1 MNNILQKLLILS
13 FLTSFIIAAYSNAKE
28 LTESTFKSSQ
38 IEFYISPDNEYL
50 KAQKIFSQDL
60 GQGNFSWGGK
70 LTNGEEGL
78 LTFTKIKGTIHGT
91 VGFKDGQSYSLGTTK
106 KGDVIF
112 SPKNQTNQ
120 RCAGCEHP
128 KKSSPIDP
136 RTFRRGKNWRNGDG
150 NLVDLLVA
158 YTSDARI
165 SLNLN
170 TESEVKA
177 YIQNAIS
184 ESNLCFLNSKVNCS
198 IRLVHLVEVEYEET
212 QNPSMDLNRSVDQ
225 ADGYLDHLHS
235 LRDQYGADLVSLLI
249 SQGDGTVGGI
259 AKSMT
264 FPSLEFEASGF
275 NVVVMDQIG
284 APSYSLLHEIGHNMG
299 CLHNR
304 EDAMNRGIPDTD
316 PSNDSVFKAFNY
328 GKRWLVGSEGY
339 RTIMS
344 YDTEGTATYPNRIP
358 YFSNPNIVYQGIST
372 GNLDSEDN
380 AQVLNTTAP
389 YVSNFRSSVI
399 QQIVPSLQELTIG
412 EGNTSSVTIRMASKL
427 DQNITI
433 TASLDSDGDQDFL
446 IFGPGTVTFS
456 PANWNLP
463 QTLQIYSTA
472 DLDSSAGTSTLYLS
486 ASGIPTASVLLTEID
501 AGALEE
507 DKRIISGVV
516 QNSLGIGVE
525 NVEVTLSSG
534 EIFRTDEKGS
544 FIISLESEWTGTL
557 ALNKTGYSISPSSLS
572 ITAETSDKVDQLFSA
587 SRSDILYVDAEASGN
602 MDGSSWANA
611 YQDLSNALKSTHPF
625 SEIWVKKGTY
635 KPGNFRS
642 DFFLLPPDVSIFG
655 GFDGTETERSEKKP
669 TVNETILSG
678 DIGISGDGSD
688 NSFHV
693 VVPST
698 GSHLEGFTIQDGNA
712 TENFS
717 DSRGKG
723 AGLYAKSVTFSISEC
738 IFKNNRARQ
747 KGGAFYLEDGN
758 ATLINCIFT
767 SNHGS
772 GLGNGFGYAGAIYF
786 NRAVTSLTNCQFN
799 ENQSELNGGAIY
811 AEYSIINT
819 TSCAFSDNQNTDS
832 NGGGAIALSYCVLD
846 DVNSSFQDNYTTSS
860 GGAINSQDSNISLT
874 GTLFYNNQ
882 SSFAG
887 GALSGDQSNISVI
900 DGNFTNNQVLSTN
913 GGGAIYLN
921 DGELNLTQCL
931 FSLNLAPLN
940 GGAIYAQYTEV
951 NSSQCL
957 FFSNQN
963 TSNNGG
969 GAIALKFCTMTDNN
983 STLSYNSSASNGGG
997 LYASDSN
1004 LTLTK
1009 SHFSNNSSGYSG
1021 GGLYAKDSRLSTNG
1035 NSYSQNAAD
1044 SYGGG
1049 GFINN
1054 STWNETLARYSE
1066 NNSSYNGGGLCL
1078 QDSNGSIIDSNF
1090 TSNLNIS
1097 FNGGGG
1103 LSLENSS
1110 PQIQGCKFLTNST
1123 ISQYGGAIYMSSGST
1138 PAIDNCSFIQNKA
1151 MGTGGY
1157 GGALYFFQNSSVVIN
1172 KCLFL
1177 ENSAY
1182 SGGAFTAWDS
1192 SDLNF
1197 TNCRFIGN
1205 EANASSTSNGGVCLL
1220 GGTTN
1225 RTLFINCLLA
1235 NNQANQYG
1243 GVISVAGTTRF
1254 LNCTLSG
1261 NSAGTYGGVS
1271 ILFDGNALVFEN
1283 SILWANTAESGGAD
1297 IFVNGESVTASFCI
1311 FDPSKSSSSIS
1322 GTSNLNMNPLFV
1334 NPNGEDGISGNE
1346 DDDFFLQPNSPAI
1359 DQANSSAIHYS
1370 STDILAKTRYGSGPD
1385 IGAYEY
1391 RVNSAPVINDGS
1403 SYSLSSQEDQVVSS
1417 TFSASDADAD
1427 DLSWSISESPNYGT
1441 ALIDEETGEVSYQ
1454 PNPEWSGTD
1463 SFVVMVSDGTASSS
1477 ISITATVI
1485 AVNDPVVVVN
1495 EIADQTLQE
1504 DGPHFSIDL
1513 SSIFYDPDGEPLSY
1527 SVESS
1532 NESLVS
1538 ASVQEKELILS
1549 LALNQFGQATITLSA
1564 SSNSE
1569 SVSTSFKLE
1578 VTAVNDSPAF
1588 DDFKQQIEIDEHI
1601 SILDVYD
1608 FNASDQDTDP
1618 LLYSITGVDADN
1630 FEINASTGWLSFK
1643 ESPDYENP
1651 LDADQN
1657 NTYSLTVLVADPSEA
1672 SNAINVTIY
1681 VNDTDEFAWATNS
1694 TLSDRWKLSEWFGT
1708 YYENVDNWVYH
1719 INHGWLYREGDSMLS
1734 TWFYDGTLQW
1744 LWTSLNHYPYLYNA
1758 ETSDWMYYLAEE
1770 PESRKF
1776 YDYATQSWI
1785 SAPRN

>member
-1 MNNILQKLLILS
+1 VNNIPQKLLILS
-13 FLTSFIIAAYSNAKE
+13 FLTSFIIAAYGNAKE
-28 LTESTFKSSQ
+28 LTESTFKSPQ
-38 IEFYISPDNEYL
+38 IEFYTGVKKQLL
-50 KAQKIFSQDL
+50 KAHKIISQDL
-60 GQGNFSWGGK
+60 GQGNFSWSGK
-70 LTNGEEGL
+70 LTDGEEGL

-91 VGFKDGQSYSLGTTK
+91 VGFKDGQSYSLGTTN
-106 KGDVIF
+106 KGEVIF
-112 SPKNQTNQ
+112 SPKNQTKQ
-120 RCAGCEHP
+120 SCAGCEHP

-136 RTFRRGKNWRNGDG
+136 RTLRRGKNWRNGDG

-184 ESNLCFLNSKVNCS
+184 ESNLCFINSNVNCS
-198 IRLVHLVEVEYEET
+198 IRLVHLVEVEYDET
-212 QNPSMDLNRSVDQ
+212 QNPSLDLNRSVDQ
-225 ADGYLDHLHS
+225 DDGYLDHLHS

-264 FPSLEFEASGF
+264 FPSLEFETSGF

-284 APSYSLLHEIGHNMG
+284 SPNYSLLHEIGHNMG

-328 GKRWLVGSEGY
+328 GKRWLVGGEGY

-358 YFSNPNIVYQGIST
+358 HFSNPNIEYQGIST

-427 DQNITI
+427 DQNMTI

-446 IFGPGTVTFS
+446 ILGPGTVTFS

-463 QTLQIYSTA
+463 QTLQIYTTA
-472 DLDSSAGTSTLYLS
+472 DLDNSAGTSTLYLS
-486 ASGIPTASVLLTEID
+486 SSGIPTASVLLTEID

-507 DKRIISGVV
+507 EKRIISGVV

-525 NVEVTLSSG
+525 NVEVTLATG

-544 FIISLESEWTGTL
+544 FVISLESEWTGTL
-557 ALNKTGYSISPSSLS
+557 TLNKTGHSISPSSLS

-611 YQDLSNALKSTHPF
+611 YQDLSNALKSTHPYT
-625 SEIWVKKGTY
+625 EIWVKRGTY

-669 TVNETILSG
+669 AVNETILSG
-678 DIGISGDGSD
+678 DIGISGDSSD
-688 NSFHV
+688 NAFHV

-758 ATLINCIFT
+758 ATLINCIFNT
-767 SNHGS
+767 NLGS

-786 NRAVTSLTNCQFN
+786 NRAVASLTNCQFN

-811 AEYSIINT
+811 AEYSVINT
-819 TSCAFSDNQNTDS
+819 SSCTFYDNQNTDS
-832 NGGGAIALSYCVLD
+832 NGGGAIAL
-846 DVNSSFQDNYTTSS
+846 
-860 GGAINSQDSNISLT
+860 
-874 GTLFYNNQ
+874 
-882 SSFAG
+882 
-887 GALSGDQSNISVI
+887 
-900 DGNFTNNQVLSTN
+900 
-913 GGGAIYLN
+913 
-921 DGELNLTQCL
+921 
-931 FSLNLAPLN
+931 
-940 GGAIYAQYTEV
+940 
-951 NSSQCL
+951 
-957 FFSNQN
+957 
-963 TSNNGG
+963 
-969 GAIALKFCTMTDNN
+969 KFCTLTDNN
-983 STLSYNSSASNGGG
+983 STLSFNSSASNGGG

-1004 LTLTK
+1004 LTLTN

-1021 GGLYAKDSRLSTNG
+1021 GGLYAKDSQLSTNG
-1035 NSYSQNAAD
+1035 NSYTQNSAD

-1049 GFINN
+1049 GFIKNCA
-1054 STWNETLARYSE
+1054 WNETLARYFE
-1066 NNSSYNGGGLCL
+1066 NNSSYNGGGLSL
-1078 QDSNGSIIDSNF
+1078 EDSNGSIIDSNF

-1123 ISQYGGAIYMSSGST
+1123 ISKYGGAIYMSTGST

-1205 EANASSTSNGGVCLL
+1205 EANASSESNGGVCLL
-1220 GGTTN
+1220 ASSTDQ
-1225 RTLFINCLLA
+1225 TLFVNCLFTS
-1235 NNQANQYG
+1235 NQANQYG
-1243 GVISVAGTTRF
+1243 GVISAAGTTRF

-1297 IFVNGESVTASFCI
+1297 VFVNGESVTASFCI
-1311 FDPSKSSSSIS
+1311 FDPAKSSSSIS
-1322 GTSNLNMNPLFV
+1322 GTSNLNTNPLFV

-1346 DDDFFLQPNSPAI
+1346 DDDFSLQPNSPAI
-1359 DQANSSAIHYS
+1359 DQANSSAMYYS
-1370 STDILAKTRYGSGPD
+1370 PTDILAKTRYGSGPD

-1417 TFSASDADAD
+1417 TFSASDSDAD
-1427 DLSWSISESPNYGT
+1427 DLSWSISESPSYGT
-1441 ALIDEETGEVSYQ
+1441 ALIDDETGEVSYQ

-1477 ISITATVI
+1477 ISITATII

-1504 DGPHFSIDL
+1504 DGPNFSIDL
-1513 SSIFYDPDGEPLSY
+1513 SSIFYDPDGDPLSY

-1538 ASVQEKELILS
+1538 GSVQEKELILS

-1564 SSNSE
+1564 SSSGE

-1578 VTAVNDSPAF
+1578 VVAVNDSPAF

-1694 TLSDRWKLSEWFGT
+1694 TLSERWKSSDWFGT
-1708 YYENVDNWVYH
+1708 YYENVNNWVYH
-1719 INHGWLYREGDSMLS
+1719 TKHGWLYREGDSMLS

-1744 LWTSLNHYPYLYNA
+1744 LWTSIDHYPYLYNA
-1758 ETSDWMYYLAEE
+1758 ETSDWMYYLAED

-1785 SAPRN
+1785 SVPRN

>member
-112 SPKNQTNQ
+112 SPKNQTNP

-128 KKSSPIDP
+128 KKSAPIDP
-136 RTFRRGKNWRNGDG
+136 RTLRRGKNWRNGDG

-177 YIQNAIS
+177 YIQNAIT
-184 ESNLCFLNSKVNCS
+184 ESNLCFINSKVNCS

-678 DIGISGDGSD
+678 DIGIIGDGSD

-786 NRAVTSLTNCQFN
+786 NRAVASLTNCQFN

-811 AEYSIINT
+811 AEYSVINT
-819 TSCAFSDNQNTDS
+819 SSCTFYDNQNTDS
-832 NGGGAIALSYCVLD
+832 
-846 DVNSSFQDNYTTSS
+846 
-860 GGAINSQDSNISLT
+860 
-874 GTLFYNNQ
+874 
-882 SSFAG
+882 
-887 GALSGDQSNISVI
+887 
-900 DGNFTNNQVLSTN
+900 
-913 GGGAIYLN
+913 
-921 DGELNLTQCL
+921 
-931 FSLNLAPLN
+931 
-940 GGAIYAQYTEV
+940 
-951 NSSQCL
+951 
-957 FFSNQN
+957 
-963 TSNNGG
+963 NGG

-1035 NSYSQNAAD
+1035 NSYTQNSAD

-1049 GFINN
+1049 GFIKN
-1054 STWNETLARYSE
+1054 STWNETLARYFE
-1066 NNSSYNGGGLCL
+1066 NNSSYNGGGLSL
-1078 QDSNGSIIDSNF
+1078 EDSNGSIIDSNF

-1123 ISQYGGAIYMSSGST
+1123 ISKYGGAIYMSSDST

-1205 EANASSTSNGGVCLL
+1205 EANASSESNGGVCLL
-1220 GGTTN
+1220 ASSTDQ
-1225 RTLFINCLLA
+1225 TLFVNCLFTS
-1235 NNQANQYG
+1235 NQANQYG
-1243 GVISVAGTTRF
+1243 GVISAAGTTRF

-1485 AVNDPVVVVN
+1485 AVNDPVVVIN

-1564 SSNSE
+1564 SSSGE

-1578 VTAVNDSPAF
+1578 VAAVNDSPAF

-1657 NTYSLTVLVADPSEA
+1657 NTYSLTVLVTDPSEA

-1708 YYENVDNWVYH
+1708 YYENVNNWVYH

-1758 ETSDWMYYLAEE
+1758 ETSDWMYYLAED